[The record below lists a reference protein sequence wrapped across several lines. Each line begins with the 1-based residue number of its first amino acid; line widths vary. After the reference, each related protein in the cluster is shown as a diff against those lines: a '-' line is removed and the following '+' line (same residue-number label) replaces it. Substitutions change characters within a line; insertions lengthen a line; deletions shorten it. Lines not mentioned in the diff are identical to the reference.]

1 MAAGQKPTVGGDC
14 RFSGAPSAGKD
25 AVSQVPRKP
34 LGSSEA
40 TARSTPAKSTAPGIR
55 ARNFVR
61 ARESPPVN
69 KSRGSFVTQV
79 TLALEDLAFLH
90 DERDPLRGRDVL
102 GRVAGH
108 GDDVGALP
116 G

>member
-1 MAAGQKPTVGGDC
+1 M
-14 RFSGAPSAGKD
+14 
-25 AVSQVPRKP
+25 
-34 LGSSEA
+34 
-40 TARSTPAKSTAPGIR
+40 
-55 ARNFVR
+55 FVR
-61 ARESPPVN
+61 AHESPPVN
-69 KSRGSFVTQV
+69 KSRGSFVTHV

-116 G
+116 GRQRADAVGDTEQLGIRA